1 MVMESIVKNS
11 IIIKIMIIKDLFIG
25 IGAFFVAHVLTFY
38 QLNGQFLK
46 STSWFKDN
54 TVTVAAAGIIL
65 SFFYI
70 WGTKYAV
77 QGMGGLL
84 WPARFIG
91 FGVGMIIYAVMVNY
105 HFNEGI
111 NNKTWVS
118 LALALILICIQ
129 VLWKTK

>member
-1 MVMESIVKNS
+1 MVNIVKMYTT
-11 IIIKIMIIKDLFIG
+11 IRIMIIKDLFIG

-46 STSWFKDN
+46 STSWFRDN

-91 FGVGMIIYAVMVNY
+91 FGVGMIIYAIMVNY
-105 HFNEGI
+105 HFSEGI